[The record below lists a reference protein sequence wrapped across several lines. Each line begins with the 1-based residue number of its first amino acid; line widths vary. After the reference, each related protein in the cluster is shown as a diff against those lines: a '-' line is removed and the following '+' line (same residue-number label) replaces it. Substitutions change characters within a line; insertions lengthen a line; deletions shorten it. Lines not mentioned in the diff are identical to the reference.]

1 MNKTVYK
8 LISAILLFTLTFGS
22 YSSAGA
28 SSTTAPQLAATTYYV
43 ATTGNDANAG
53 ASAAP
58 FKTIQKCANVAS
70 AGNVCSVAAGTY
82 AERVNV
88 TRAGIVFQGNGLVTM
103 QGFTI
108 TADNTS
114 VKGFYMTGMAST
126 LVGLSVSS
134 KSCVIENNYVFYAPR
149 GGISL
154 ASSSSG
160 CVIKNNK
167 LERNSQSGITVDG
180 TNHTVEGNEIW
191 DTIQYHPQWTN
202 PPSWVDADGIRFFGT
217 GHVFRNNYIHD
228 IKFDAVYNKT
238 AHIDCFQTW
247 TAGTGNILFEG
258 NRCNEM
264 YVQLVG
270 TSTMKAQGFMIE
282 GGAHDITIRNNV
294 INAYRAINLGDPDDT
309 TVTKNINILNNTFVG
324 AIPVQLGVEEYAV
337 FITKATAVTAK
348 NNIFYNVLGPSF
360 VGTVSAS
367 YNLFYRGDGK
377 ALVGSATTGDLWNV
391 NPLLTTDYHLTASS
405 PAIGKAEG
413 GGDMGAFDYSGTP
426 VATATIAATATLV
439 KTPTATLLATST
451 SPVMAS
457 PTPTASLIPASA
469 TPTASAVPASA
480 TPTAVSVSASP
491 TPTASSVPAS
501 PTSTVQI
508 PATAT
513 AIPASPIPT
522 SIPASATPTA
532 SSVPILPTKTSTS
545 VPPTAIPP
553 TAVPPTAVIPKS
565 NPPAVT
571 YDDKNSAFVYS
582 ADWRDVVLAQ
592 ASGGSFKK
600 TGQDG
605 STVTFTFTG
614 QSFSIIYTS
623 GPAYGQVKVYV
634 DGTLVKTIDEH
645 EATTGYKKSWSYPAQ
660 LTLGKHTLKLVTVG
674 SGGAKSSLDAVI
686 VR

>member
-294 INAYRAINLGDPDDT
+294 INAYRAINLGSSSDT
-309 TVTKNINILNNTFVG
+309 TATTNINIQNNTFVG
-324 AIPVQLGVEEYAV
+324 SIPVQLGVEEYAV
-337 FITKATAVTAK
+337 FVSNATAVTAK

-426 VATATIAATATLV
+426 AATATFV